1 MQQPSPPCWPIHW
14 PCLLRKLYC
23 RHWCRW
29 RHLRGPFFAVKL
41 ASLHPQTWQL
51 PCDAALSRVTPTV
64 TQISVTCSHIVN
76 IHIRYKRY
84 SVEFHKLYKT
94 PSFIVDSISY
104 TFIHSNLLDIRQ
116 FYRGNNN
123 LNILF
128 HGNSIFDTNNMRK
141 IQIDITLAHKI
152 LDNQIYLQ
160 DSDMKAPVVWFYD

>member
-1 MQQPSPPCWPIHW
+1 MIFLSCSNHHHPAGLYIGRVYYVSCTVDTGVGGGTSVDRFLRWNWPPYIHRHGSFLVMPPCHVSRPRS
-14 PCLLRKLYC
+14 RKYT
-23 RHWCRW
+23 W
-29 RHLRGPFFAVKL
+29 L
-41 ASLHPQTWQL
+41 AATLWISTY
-51 PCDAALSRVTPTV
+51 DTNVT
-64 TQISVTCSHIVN
+64 
-76 IHIRYKRY
+76 Y

-152 LDNQIYLQ
+152 LDN
-160 DSDMKAPVVWFYD
+160 

>member
-1 MQQPSPPCWPIHW
+1 MIFLSCSNHHHPAGLYIGRVYYVSCTVDTGVGGSVAAPPWTVFCGEIG
-14 PCLLRKLYC
+14 LLTSTDM
-23 RHWCRW
+23 
-29 RHLRGPFFAVKL
+29 A
-41 ASLHPQTWQL
+41 ASLWRRL
-51 PCDAALSRVTPTV
+51 
-64 TQISVTCSHIVN
+64 VTCHAHGHAN
-76 IHIRYKRY
+76 IRDLQPHCEYPHTIQTLLY

-152 LDNQIYLQ
+152 LDN
-160 DSDMKAPVVWFYD
+160 